1 MDSEAFQPRSI
12 VNGAYM
18 KRFINKPV
26 SVFLKVQNITSG
38 GSQILGE
45 TTDKHKINVLL
56 NLPLNMPL
64 NGWIEVIG
72 TPINNGENMRCTEVS
87 LSSSWSITLQF
98 KIFNFIFKI
107 INFEENEGDEKFDE
121 EAHNMLVTFLHNCP
135 ELYKDREE

>member
-87 LSSSWSITLQF
+87 LSSS
-98 KIFNFIFKI
+98 
-107 INFEENEGDEKFDE
+107 
-121 EAHNMLVTFLHNCP
+121 
-135 ELYKDREE
+135 